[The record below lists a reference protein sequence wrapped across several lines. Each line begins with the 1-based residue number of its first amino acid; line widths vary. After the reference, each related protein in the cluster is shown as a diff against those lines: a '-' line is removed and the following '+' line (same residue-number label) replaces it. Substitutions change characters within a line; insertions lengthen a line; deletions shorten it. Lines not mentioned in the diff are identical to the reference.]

1 MLARILKTP
10 RIARF
15 SMAGL
20 AFSMAFSSTDR
31 ADGCQAQQA
40 APPNV
45 HVPTGVASTLPPP
58 GSVTYR
64 LGDRTNIARA
74 AEPGLQ
80 FAPRPD
86 QAPQINGDGMVRQ
99 ASYQEPAG
107 GSDQPAAQ
115 PVPAMLNGS
124 APLLP
129 TNQALEVARRQ
140 LNGGQPNALAAPGA
154 FAPPPVP
161 AGMAGQLQQPPRR
174 DENSMR
180 GGSQPLRNPAT
191 SMGGQFAGITP
202 PTMPPSIPPVAQVAR
217 ATGLVNSASG
227 AQHSPATSDAAN
239 PAGLAVTPGMR
250 STGVYA
256 ATQQPG
262 TGDSQPFAAADEL
275 RQSPNTSTGTET
287 PAISLAIPSLEIQA
301 FGPASVGINK
311 PVQYR
316 IVARNRDTITAQ
328 RISVMLN
335 LPAWVKVQNVN
346 TSAGRREKTDD
357 PSASRVAWMIDQIP
371 AGQAQ
376 SMIVDV
382 IATQAE
388 TFDLAIDWAM
398 QPIAASASVGVTEP
412 RLEMNIAGPN
422 EVQYG
427 ETAVYD
433 VSVRNPGTGTAENV
447 SVMLPEALGGERAT
461 LGDIAPGQ
469 ERTFQV
475 ELLARA
481 AGQLD
486 LTTSAAATGN
496 LQASSTRNIIVR
508 RPQLATEIAGPPVKY
523 AGTSATYE
531 VVITNSGDATAR
543 DVVAAIALP
552 AGVIYNSGIDGAEVG
567 EGGLRWNIGTLDIG
581 DSRRY
586 QLNCTMNVDGQIGV
600 EIAARGSGEIAS
612 VARCSTL
619 VETVADIVLTVE
631 DPTGPLPLNQ
641 KVDYTI
647 RIRNRGTKVAES
659 LDLIFMFSEGIEPSS
674 ANGLGNTI
682 EPGKVTFSS
691 IPSIEPGDE
700 IAVTVSAQAS
710 QPGTH
715 KFRAQLTGAKTE
727 AHEVSEGTTQF
738 YGDPANR
745 TAEKPGDAAS
755 GIR

>member
-1 MLARILKTP
+1 MLARFTKMPGFCRLS
-10 RIARF
+10 IAG
-15 SMAGL
+15 MALSL
-20 AFSMAFSSTDR
+20 ACSPFAKASGWQT
-31 ADGCQAQQA
+31 QQQ

-45 HVPTGVASTLPPP
+45 HVPTGVASTLPPA

-64 LGDRTNIARA
+64 LGDQTNIARA

-86 QAPQINGDGMVRQ
+86 LPPLVNGDGMVRQ
-99 ASYQEPAG
+99 ASWQEPVGTAG
-107 GSDQPAAQ
+107 QTSAQ
-115 PVPAMLNGS
+115 PIPTMLNGS

-129 TNQALEVARRQ
+129 TNQVLEVARMQ
-140 LNGGQPNALAAPGA
+140 MGGGQPGALTPPGA
-154 FAPPPVP
+154 LAPPPAP
-161 AGMAGQLQQPPRR
+161 GGRAGQLQQPPPR

-180 GGSQPLRNPAT
+180 TGGQPLRNPTAP
-191 SMGGQFAGITP
+191 MAGQLPGNAP
-202 PTMPPSIPPVAQVAR
+202 AMPPSVSPAAQVAR
-217 ATGLVNSASG
+217 ATGLVNTQSQGTQGPIAG
-227 AQHSPATSDAAN
+227 N
-239 PAGLAVTPGMR
+239 PAGSGGPSLTPGLR
-250 STGVYA
+250 STGAYA
-256 ATQQPG
+256 ATQQP
-262 TGDSQPFAAADEL
+262 TGNPAAQATQDGL
-275 RQSPNTSTGTET
+275 RQPTSPSGNSET
-287 PAISLAIPSLEIQA
+287 PAISLMIPSLEIQA

-316 IVARNRDTITAQ
+316 IVARNRDTMTAQ

-335 LPAWVKVQNVN
+335 LPAWVQVQNVN
-346 TSAGRREKTDD
+346 TTAGRREKSDD
-357 PSASRVAWMIDQIP
+357 PTASRVAWMIDQIP
-371 AGQAQ
+371 AGQSQ

-398 QPIAASASVGVTEP
+398 QPVAATASVAVTEP

-433 VSVRNPGTGTAENV
+433 VSVRNPGTGIAENV

-508 RPQLATEIAGPPVKY
+508 RPQLATEIVGPPVKY
-523 AGTSATYE
+523 AGTAATYE

-552 AGVIYNSGIDGAEVG
+552 AGVVYNSGIDGAEVS

-612 VARCSTL
+612 VARCTTL

-647 RIRNRGTKVAES
+647 RIRNRGTRIAEA
-659 LDLIFMFSEGIEPSS
+659 LDLVFMFSEGIEPSS

-682 EPGKVTFSS
+682 EPGKVTFSP
-691 IPSIEPGDE
+691 IPSIDPGDE
-700 IAVTVSAQAS
+700 IAVTVSAQAT

-715 KFRAQLTGAKTE
+715 KFRAQLTGTKTE

-738 YGDPANR
+738 YGEPSSR
-745 TAEKPGDAAS
+745 TAENAGGTGS
-755 GIR
+755 EIR

>member
-1 MLARILKTP
+1 MLARFQKSPGFGRLCI
-10 RIARF
+10 
-15 SMAGL
+15 AGL
-20 AFSMAFSSTDR
+20 ALLLACSPLAKASGWQT
-31 ADGCQAQQA
+31 QQQ

-45 HVPTGVASTLPPP
+45 HVPTGVASTLPPA

-64 LGDRTNIARA
+64 LGDQSNIARA

-86 QAPQINGDGMVRQ
+86 LPPLVNGDGMVRQ
-99 ASYQEPAG
+99 ASFQEPLG
-107 GSDQPAAQ
+107 TTGQTNAQ
-115 PVPAMLNGS
+115 PIPTMLNGS

-129 TNQALEVARRQ
+129 TNQALEVARMQ
-140 LNGGQPNALAAPGA
+140 MAGGQRGSMPAPAA
-154 FAPPPVP
+154 FAPPSAPV
-161 AGMAGQLQQPPRR
+161 GLAGQLQQPPRR

-180 GGSQPLRNPAT
+180 SGGQPLRNPTAPLA
-191 SMGGQFAGITP
+191 GQLAGNAP
-202 PTMPPSIPPVAQVAR
+202 AMMPPSVSPAAQVAR
-217 ATGLVNSASG
+217 ATGLAHTQSPNTQGSAAG
-227 AQHSPATSDAAN
+227 N
-239 PAGLAVTPGMR
+239 PPGSAGLSVIPGLR
-250 STGVYA
+250 STGAYA
-256 ATQQPG
+256 ATQQQAG
-262 TGDSQPFAAADEL
+262 NTATAATSDGL
-275 RQSPNTSTGTET
+275 REPATPSSNSET
-287 PAISLAIPSLEIQA
+287 PAISLTIPSLEIQA

-316 IVARNRDTITAQ
+316 IVARNRDTIAAQ

-335 LPAWVKVQNVN
+335 LPAWVQVQNVN
-346 TSAGRREKTDD
+346 TTAGRREKSDD

-371 AGQAQ
+371 AGQSQ

-398 QPIAASASVGVTEP
+398 QPIAATASVAVTEP

-433 VSVRNPGTGTAENV
+433 VSVRNPGTGIAENV

-508 RPQLATEIAGPPVKY
+508 RPQLATEIVGPPVKY

-552 AGVIYNSGIDGAEVG
+552 AGVVYNSGIDGAEVSD
-567 EGGLRWNIGTLDIG
+567 GGLRWNIGTLDIG

-612 VARCSTL
+612 VARCTTL

-647 RIRNRGTKVAES
+647 RIRNRGTRVAEA
-659 LDLIFMFSEGIEPSS
+659 LDLVFMFSEGIEPSS

-682 EPGKVTFSS
+682 EPGKVTFSP
-691 IPSIEPGDE
+691 IPSIEPGEE
-700 IAVTVSAQAS
+700 IAVTISAQAT

-738 YGDPANR
+738 YGDPSSR
-745 TAEKPGDAAS
+745 TAENAGTAAS
-755 GIR
+755 EIR